1 MTCCQGVGLGPFW
14 WEAPLEEEGIKWV
27 GVNSA
32 VGAKFEE
39 SFATVKLYVV
49 EKFGAAQQGRPHTIW
64 SFNHTSLA
72 SLPLVTCRSIYTCC
86 HILPG
91 LPGVI
96 KDQEEWLYYPIASLL
111 LLLSS
116 FVRTSIYK
124 SICQLPVKSPRNF
137 PFLVAVGSSLLTW
150 WLLPP
155 TMAKNPSAT
164 HRKKEATEARV
175 GKWESW
181 PEPRHPHW
189 GGNKRVK
196 K

>member
-1 MTCCQGVGLGPFW
+1 MRGTPWGRRHKVGWSKQRGWSKIRGVICNGQAVCCREVRCSSAGP
-14 WEAPLEEEGIKWV
+14 
-27 GVNSA
+27 
-32 VGAKFEE
+32 
-39 SFATVKLYVV
+39 AT
-49 EKFGAAQQGRPHTIW
+49 HTIW

-86 HILPG
+86 HILSG

-137 PFLVAVGSSLLTW
+137 PFLVAVGSSFLTW

-181 PEPRHPHW
+181 PAPRHPHW